1 MAVQPLLILTLA
13 VTLGAAAG
21 ALSPPAPAYP
31 LVVGMLAVGVAARLM
46 AAGMAGRQRTR
57 SAMTSAALV
66 VAAACIGLLLAALA
80 WDRLDPSDLPGLSAR
95 WVRVEGT
102 VVSDPRPS
110 ETGVTFRLRLA
121 QRGRYWRAR
130 EVVLVWMPAAAAA
143 NPEVAGLAAG
153 ASLRVAGFLSRPEPP
168 GNPGEFDFVRY
179 LAAGGIRYTLRAR
192 EVSLSHPVPPGR
204 GPLEPLLQAC
214 RSARD
219 RLVGSIERGLRPDQA
234 ALLTGLLF
242 GDVSRLPEDTAR
254 DFRRSGVY
262 HILAVSG
269 SNVAFVAGG
278 FWLVARPMLGLAG
291 LRGRR
296 RDRWLWGGTAAVL
309 VAYAVM
315 AGLGSSVVRAT
326 LMGEAGL
333 LYLWLGRRRDVVG
346 PLCLAALGMVIHQPL
361 VVLDTGFQLSFAA
374 TLGILYLYPP
384 LGRRLAPSAA
394 RATNRATPGGRLV
407 LGIAQ
412 AGAVSL
418 AAQAA
423 VGPILAYH
431 FGEVSLAGLAA
442 NLVAV
447 PVSGLAVT
455 LGLGAAGL
463 SLLGLPGAL
472 LSGALFWVTAVQL
485 GVLTGAAH
493 LFAGLPLAAVVTGRP
508 AGWAVLL
515 YYLALVWVGRGIA
528 TGRARRRAL
537 VALAATLALVLVGTL
552 GRGPLGAGRTGLE
565 VVVLAVG
572 QGDAIYLHL
581 PAGGGAPGAGW
592 SVLVDTGP
600 PGAGE
605 RVILPFL
612 RCRGVARLDAV
623 VVTHLHDDH
632 LGGLVELLDDPGL
645 LVETLLVSE
654 TGVLPP
660 EVLEAAAR
668 RGTEVGHIGA
678 GQSICAP
685 GPEPPGWRIGVLW
698 PPPRPPGEAPGGP
711 PSSERGGSSAENDA
725 SLVLRLD
732 FFRASLL
739 LAGDLEATGEA
750 GLLALAGPDA
760 LTATVLKVAHH
771 GSAFSTSPPFLE
783 AVGPAAA
790 VVSAG
795 PNHFGHPSPVTL
807 ARLAAAGAHSLSP
820 RRTERSCYVRTAEAA
835 GGWSLSVRSARCWW
849 PGATRRQGAPVGLTK
864 TSPTPWMEEKT
875 PCVAP
880 KPLSPPSKD
889 RRPMPWPG

>member
-1 MAVQPLLILTLA
+1 MAVQPLLLLTLA
-13 VTLGAAAG
+13 VMLGAAAG
-21 ALSPPAPAYP
+21 ALSPPAPVYP
-31 LVVGMLAVGVAARLM
+31 VVVGLLAVGVAAGLM
-46 AAGMAGRQRTR
+46 AAGMAGRIRPR
-57 SAMTSAALV
+57 PAATSAALV

-80 WDRLDPSDLPGLSAR
+80 WDRLDPSDLPGSSAR

-102 VVSDPRPS
+102 VVSDPRLS
-110 ETGVTFRLRLA
+110 ETGVTFRLQLA
-121 QRGRYWRAR
+121 ERGRYWRAR
-130 EVVLVWMPAAAAA
+130 EAVLVWVPAATS
-143 NPEVAGLAAG
+143 PEIAGLAAG
-153 ASLRVAGFLSRPEPP
+153 ASLRAAGFLSRPEPP

-278 FWLVARPMLGLAG
+278 FWLVAHPMLGLAG

-296 RDRWLWGGTAAVL
+296 RDRWLWGGTAAIL

-346 PLCLAALGMVIHQPL
+346 PLCLAALGMVVHQPL

-394 RATNRATPGGRLV
+394 RATDRAMPGGRLL

-463 SLLGLPGAL
+463 SLLGLLGAL
-472 LSGALFWVTAVQL
+472 LSGALFQVTAVL
-485 GVLTGAAH
+485 LAVLTGTAH
-493 LFAGLPLAAVVTGRP
+493 FFAGLPLAAVVTGRP
-508 AGWAVLL
+508 AGCVVLL
-515 YYLALVWVGRGIA
+515 YYLALVWVWRGIA
-528 TGRARRRAL
+528 AGRARRRAL

-552 GRGPLGAGRTGLE
+552 GRGPLGTGRTGLE
-565 VVVLAVG
+565 VAVLAVG

-592 SVLVDTGP
+592 SVLVDAGP

-623 VVTHLHDDH
+623 IVTHLHDDH

-645 LVETLLVSE
+645 LVGTLLVSE

-698 PPPRPPGEAPGGP
+698 PPPRPPGEAPGRP
-711 PSSERGGSSAENDA
+711 PSSERGESSAENDA

-732 FFRASLL
+732 VFRASLL

-750 GLLALAGPDA
+750 RLLALAGPDA
-760 LTATVLKVAHH
+760 LTASVLKVAHH
-771 GSAFSTSPPFLE
+771 GSAYSTSPPFLE

-807 ARLAAAGAHSLSP
+807 ARLAATGAHLFV
-820 RRTERSCYVRTAEAA
+820 TEEDGAVMLRPHGKSGWRVVTFRSERQVLVAGRDAAA
-835 GGWSLSVRSARCWW
+835 GRSGW
-849 PGATRRQGAPVGLTK
+849 PD
-864 TSPTPWMEEKT
+864 E
-875 PCVAP
+875 
-880 KPLSPPSKD
+880 D
-889 RRPMPWPG
+889 